1 MSKLERLN
9 ARVAKLLTVAVHEVL
24 EVVKE
29 TVSEY
34 QEKTARTQREN
45 DSLKRRLQELQEQ
58 IRREST
64 PSLPATGPTPE
75 EEDAANQEQEQDLN
89 FTLKQSSEPIHTEPE
104 LISSHTLDDDLKQE
118 SKVLE
123 GCGTVESEA
132 EGDLAQTSAE
142 HCKVQLEEVTRIIE
156 EAMTVHTPHAGNRDV
171 VADSPGNAS
180 PSHSHAPL
188 GVNLAVIKSEPEPT
202 DCATREQAAIQEPN
216 NDCVDLSCNSSR
228 HDTAENQRPQ
238 VSSTGPYGLVFVHS
252 NHSAISRRY
261 GFGKS
266 NRDGRKTRR
275 EHFRRDD
282 PHICFVCGKTF
293 SRVGNLRIHQ
303 RCHTGEKPY
312 GCMQCGRCFSQAGDL
327 KKHKRV
333 HTGEKPY
340 YCSQC
345 GKSFSRGEN
354 LKRHQKIHV
363 GETLQ
368 LQQVWREHQ

>member
-1 MSKLERLN
+1 MSKLDRLS

-45 DSLKRRLQELQEQ
+45 ESLKRRLQELQDK
-58 IRREST
+58 ITREST
-64 PSLPATGPTPE
+64 SPQLRSGPAPE
-75 EEDAANQEQEQDLN
+75 EREDEDKQEQEQDLSLS
-89 FTLKQSSEPIHTEPE
+89 LKQDSELTQAEQKLMSKNKPDH
-104 LISSHTLDDDLKQE
+104 DLKQE
-118 SKVLE
+118 SKELDA
-123 GCGTVESEA
+123 VESQA
-132 EGDLAQTSAE
+132 ECNSAQTSVE
-142 HCKVQLEEVTRIIE
+142 HCQVQQEQVTHIIE
-156 EAMTVHTPHAGNRDV
+156 EAVTVHTSQDAKRD
-171 VADSPGNAS
+171 ADVPNNAS
-180 PSHSHAPL
+180 TSQSGATL
-188 GVNLAVIKSEPEPT
+188 GVNLAVVKREPEPMNCT
-202 DCATREQAAIQEPN
+202 LLEQPAAQKTYN
-216 NDCVDLSCNSSR
+216 GCMDLSCNSSR
-228 HDTAENQRPQ
+228 HDSAETQTPQ
-238 VSSTGPYGLVFVHS
+238 VSAAPYSGLVFVHS
-252 NHSAISRRY
+252 NHSTLSRRY
-261 GFGKS
+261 GFAKTS
-266 NRDGRKTRR
+266 RAAFEGRKNRR

-312 GCMQCGRCFSQAGDL
+312 GCMQCGRCFTQAGDL

-340 YCSQC
+340 YCHQC

-354 LKRHQKIHV
+354 LKRHQKIHI

-368 LQQVWREHQ
+368 LQQVWRDHQ